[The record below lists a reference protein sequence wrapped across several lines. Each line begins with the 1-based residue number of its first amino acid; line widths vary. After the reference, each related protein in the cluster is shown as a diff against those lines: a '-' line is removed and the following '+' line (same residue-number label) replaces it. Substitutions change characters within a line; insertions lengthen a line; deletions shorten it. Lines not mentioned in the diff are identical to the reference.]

1 MIPEYILILREPK
14 IAKILQSSR
23 KTQSKKKKKKKKKKK
38 MKIIHPWR
46 VVAMEWS
53 YNLLKLLEWSH
64 NILKLLSALQ
74 KTKII
79 MAMRKAKTLTE

>member
-23 KTQSKKKKKKKKKKK
+23 KTQSKKKKKKKKKK
-38 MKIIHPWR
+38 MKIINPWR
-46 VVAMEWS
+46 VVAVEWS